1 MSSPPYLVIDPC
13 GVYPSQIVRFLG
25 RAGRSGV
32 AVFSSY
38 PRYVLW
44 RDKWS
49 RELGK
54 FIVDTYVAPQA
65 PSLRHLAAR
74 IDHDW
79 PHLEGV
85 IPWDEDSILIGAE
98 LSDLLGLGWNRLEVI
113 ERCRDKGVMK
123 AWLRRHSE
131 VRVNSARVVSNGHE
145 ALDFQRALGS
155 WPVVVKPTGGAGSE
169 HVFFPAD
176 DGELLAACQRVLE
189 SGSGE
194 VLLEEYIGGREL
206 AVNGL
211 VDARGD
217 LLVTDVWLY
226 DRRESH
232 GVPNL
237 YFQVDKLD
245 SSDPMFW
252 QLGQYAAAVVE
263 ALELRRAPIHMEV
276 KVDDRGPCLIEV
288 GARFGGGHLP
298 MLASK
303 LHGRSLFELAACH
316 YLEHLAL
323 HQEEIDHQRYDAFE
337 ASIVLGVQD
346 HEVRRIR
353 AVHGV
358 SEVRSLPSFDGFGM
372 LRSPGTRAPL
382 TIDLDSRAWE
392 VHLIHADEDQIARDA
407 ELTRRLLRYE

>member
-1 MSSPPYLVIDPC
+1 MSGPPYLVIDPC

-54 FIVDTYVAPQA
+54 HIVDTYVAPQA

-79 PHLEGV
+79 PRLEGV
-85 IPWDEDSILIGAE
+85 VPWDEDSILIGAE

-123 AWLRRHSE
+123 AWLRQHSD
-131 VRVNSARVVSNGHE
+131 VRVNAARVVTNGHE

-169 HVFFPAD
+169 HVFFPSD

-232 GVPNL
+232 GIPNL
-237 YFQVDKLD
+237 YYQVDKLD

-303 LHGRSLFELAACH
+303 LHGRRLSLPRAPGLAS
-316 YLEHLAL
+316 
-323 HQEEIDHQRYDAFE
+323 R
-337 ASIVLGVQD
+337 GNRPPT
-346 HEVRRIR
+346 VRRLRGQHR
-353 AVHGV
+353 ARG
-358 SEVRSLPSFDGFGM
+358 SGPRG
-372 LRSPGTRAPL
+372 AA
-382 TIDLDSRAWE
+382 DSRG
-392 VHLIHADEDQIARDA
+392 ARGLGGALAPELRRFWDVALTGDA
-407 ELTRRLLRYE
+407 RTLDHRPRLSSLGSAPDPCRRGSDRARR